1 MSPNF
6 SDNTN
11 MDTIDFKKL
20 SEQLRSELLRV
31 NGWRKVVRTG
41 SIAVYLFVFCWFM
54 FVLFGGA
61 LVSYIGLE
69 NYMQFTQYIIPVFI
83 GFIVVNF
90 VFTRCMTNFQER
102 ESEAMQHIMSTL
114 FPTVYFSAS
123 SQVDSRILRDSKL
136 FSASFSD
143 PALAAN
149 TYGYIQ
155 FPHGEHSLH
164 VADIGVSY
172 GLLNKLQ
179 YNPVL
184 GYFVMI
190 YRFVLRPLFALRLD
204 SSPHNFRGMFA
215 WCKIDK
221 RFKGNIIILPDHL
234 EQKIGY
240 LAKNIQGLKKRYS
253 ARLVQL
259 EDQEFE
265 NYFAVYADDEVEAR
279 MLLTPAMMRHMTA
292 LRQTFGCDIML
303 SFSRG
308 TFYYAAVMPSGFLC
322 VRPSALNDG
331 KLLEDIYNDISL
343 SCKVAEELRL
353 N

>member
-1 MSPNF
+1 
-6 SDNTN
+6 
-11 MDTIDFKKL
+11 
-20 SEQLRSELLRV
+20 
-31 NGWRKVVRTG
+31 
-41 SIAVYLFVFCWFM
+41 
-54 FVLFGGA
+54 
-61 LVSYIGLE
+61 
-69 NYMQFTQYIIPVFI
+69 
-83 GFIVVNF
+83 
-90 VFTRCMTNFQER
+90 
-102 ESEAMQHIMSTL
+102 
-114 FPTVYFSAS
+114 
-123 SQVDSRILRDSKL
+123 
-136 FSASFSD
+136 
-143 PALAAN
+143 
-149 TYGYIQ
+149 
-155 FPHGEHSLH
+155 
-164 VADIGVSY
+164 
-172 GLLNKLQ
+172 
-179 YNPVL
+179 
-184 GYFVMI
+184 MI
-190 YRFVLRPLFALRLD
+190 YRFVLRPLFASRLD

-308 TFYYAAVMPSGFLC
+308 TFYYAAMMPSGFLC
-322 VRPSALNDG
+322 VHPSALNDG

>member
-1 MSPNF
+1 
-6 SDNTN
+6 
-11 MDTIDFKKL
+11 
-20 SEQLRSELLRV
+20 
-31 NGWRKVVRTG
+31 
-41 SIAVYLFVFCWFM
+41 
-54 FVLFGGA
+54 
-61 LVSYIGLE
+61 
-69 NYMQFTQYIIPVFI
+69 
-83 GFIVVNF
+83 
-90 VFTRCMTNFQER
+90 
-102 ESEAMQHIMSTL
+102 
-114 FPTVYFSAS
+114 
-123 SQVDSRILRDSKL
+123 
-136 FSASFSD
+136 
-143 PALAAN
+143 
-149 TYGYIQ
+149 Q

-190 YRFVLRPLFALRLD
+190 YRFVLRPLFASRLD
-204 SSPHNFRGMFA
+204 SSPHNFRGMFG

-292 LRQTFGCDIML
+292 LHQTFGCDIML

>member
-102 ESEAMQHIMSTL
+102 ES
-114 FPTVYFSAS
+114 
-123 SQVDSRILRDSKL
+123 
-136 FSASFSD
+136 
-143 PALAAN
+143 
-149 TYGYIQ
+149 
-155 FPHGEHSLH
+155 
-164 VADIGVSY
+164 
-172 GLLNKLQ
+172 
-179 YNPVL
+179 
-184 GYFVMI
+184 
-190 YRFVLRPLFALRLD
+190 
-204 SSPHNFRGMFA
+204 HNFRGMFG

-259 EDQEFE
+259 ED
-265 NYFAVYADDEVEAR
+265 
-279 MLLTPAMMRHMTA
+279 
-292 LRQTFGCDIML
+292 
-303 SFSRG
+303 
-308 TFYYAAVMPSGFLC
+308 
-322 VRPSALNDG
+322 
-331 KLLEDIYNDISL
+331 
-343 SCKVAEELRL
+343 
-353 N
+353 